1 MVFKQGVRF
10 FDELTS
16 FQKGGMLFGKRAYA
30 FWEKGVCFLGKGRM
44 LFGKRAYAF
53 WEKGVCF
60 LGKGRMLF
68 GKRAYAFGKLQ
79 TAFADC
85 RQSCPSVSVLPVEHY
100 WNMY

>member
-1 MVFKQGVRF
+1 MVFKQGARF

-30 FWEKGVCFLGKGRM
+30 FGM
-44 LFGKRAYAF
+44 P
-53 WEKGVCF
+53 
-60 LGKGRMLF
+60 
-68 GKRAYAFGKLQ
+68 Q

>member
-1 MVFKQGVRF
+1 MVFKQGARF

-16 FQKGGMLFGKRAYA
+16 FQKGGMLFGKR
-30 FWEKGVCFLGKGRM
+30 W
-44 LFGKRAYAF
+44 
-53 WEKGVCF
+53 
-60 LGKGRMLF
+60 
-68 GKRAYAFGKLQ
+68 YAFGKLQ